1 MLLRRADSRHSNAG
15 LDGAVNFDHDIASLS
30 ASPAVAALLQQLC
43 DLTGMGF
50 AAVARVTEDRWVACH
65 VLDKIEFGLE
75 PGAELKIK
83 TTICDEI
90 RSSGEEVFIDWVSN
104 SPFWSIHPTPIL
116 YGFQSYVSVPLY
128 RKDGSFFGT
137 FCAIDPA
144 PRTVDTVELRAA
156 VGALAA
162 QLIDHIDELQ
172 L

>member
-90 RSSGEEVFIDWVSN
+90 RSSGEEVYCPGRSPIRSN
-104 SPFWSIHPTPIL
+104 TSAWPYFGAAISCRVR
-116 YGFQSYVSVPLY
+116 QSAPV
-128 RKDGSFFGT
+128 T
-137 FCAIDPA
+137 A
-144 PRTVDTVELRAA
+144 PRPGRRRCGRAP
-156 VGALAA
+156 G
-162 QLIDHIDELQ
+162 
-172 L
+172 